1 MTSETTKRQR
11 MCRKCLPQVH
21 LMKECPSYNRG
32 RQRNKKRDSQNT
44 SVNSSGAVDAS
55 SQPSAPT
62 SSNDPGLQVIGSEN
76 ASPFDTPGPPLPQE
90 SSSQA
95 VAAAN
100 EFSDIPIDPALSAL
114 PQPLFLPSPQ
124 SSPFQTPRRQRS
136 ASVGSM
142 NLLDRHDSPS
152 HSSAS
157 SSVTPS
163 SVSSTPSRR
172 ERASKKKPIFGHVT
186 GVYRGTR
193 HLSCFRTRQA
203 INPGKIRTL
212 NVPKRFYDR
221 TRSLMTKLK
230 DLATETG
237 CWLYFNAQL
246 PTSQHPFIH
255 YTSER
260 LRSEGGDLMDSV
272 HQASKRMYS
281 SLQAARRRDASQI
294 AADLETARDELTRA
308 KEAEEAALK
317 KAEEYRTALEA
328 AGINIV

>member
-1 MTSETTKRQR
+1 M
-11 MCRKCLPQVH
+11 
-21 LMKECPSYNRG
+21 
-32 RQRNKKRDSQNT
+32 
-44 SVNSSGAVDAS
+44 
-55 SQPSAPT
+55 
-62 SSNDPGLQVIGSEN
+62 SSNDPESRSIGGANTS
-76 ASPFDTPGPPLPQE
+76 SLDPPGPPPHE
-90 SSSQA
+90 SVSQA
-95 VAAAN
+95 APTINDDVCINPIHLDFWIHFLRQDA
-100 EFSDIPIDPALSAL
+100 IPIDPDLLAPS
-114 PQPLFLPSPQ
+114 QPLFLPSPQ
-124 SSPFQTPRRQRS
+124 SSLFQTPRRQRS
-136 ASVGSM
+136 TSVGSM
-142 NLLDRHDSPS
+142 NLVDEQHSPGHRS
-152 HSSAS
+152 MSSD
-157 SSVTPS
+157 TPS

-203 INPGKIRTL
+203 INPGKIGKL

-221 TRSLMTKLK
+221 TRSLMTKVASLSHLLIRLFK
-230 DLATETG
+230 LIVPLQLEDLATETG

-260 LRSEGGDLMDSV
+260 LRSEGGELMDSV

-317 KAEEYRTALEA
+317 RAEEYRVALEA
-328 AGINIV
+328 AGINVA